1 MRMYLAGGL
10 SGNLQP
16 YFDKKY
22 AGLQTDRQ
30 IDRQTDRHYAD
41 YLVTTTSQ
49 ERENCSTIN
58 QSINQSM
65 RLYLA
70 GTNSRPYVITDNANI
85 PCRRERQEPN
95 TPRERESSIQGV
107 FILESFYACRKN
119 PNFPKLL
126 PLMGDFLLDSGA
138 FTFMQGTHKEAIN
151 WDRYIEEYAEFINRY
166 NVQKFFELDI
176 DLVVGLNEVERL
188 RKRLEQLTGK
198 QPIPVWHK
206 GRGKDYFIG
215 MAGDYPYVAIGG
227 IVSKEI
233 PINLYEKMFPWFIR
247 TAHEKGAKIH
257 GLGYTRLEGL
267 KYYHFDSVD
276 STTWLHGNRGGC
288 LFKFNPHNG
297 NIDRVKTPA
306 GKRLVSTEVA
316 KYNFNEWVKF
326 QTYAEKRL

>member
-1 MRMYLAGGL
+1 MLVDIAETCNRTLTRNTLACR
-10 SGNLQP
+10 
-16 YFDKKY
+16 
-22 AGLQTDRQ
+22 QTDRQ
-30 IDRQTDRHYAD
+30 TDTMRI
-41 YLVTTTSQ
+41 YLAGEHPAKNGRIAV
-49 ERENCSTIN
+49 
-58 QSINQSM
+58 QSINQCGYTLQEQTADLTLSQTM
-65 RLYLA
+65 RIYLA
-70 GTNSRPYVITDNANI
+70 GENGKSRIL
-85 PCRRERQEPN
+85 RE
-95 TPRERESSIQGV
+95 RERESSIQGV

-176 DLVVGLNEVERL
+176 DSVVGLNEVERL

-257 GLGYTRLEGL
+257 GLGYTRSEGL

-276 STTWLHGNRGGC
+276 STAWLYGNRGGY
-288 LFKFNPHNG
+288 LYKFNPHNG
-297 NIDRVKTPA
+297 NFDKIKTPT
-306 GKRLVSTEVA
+306 GKRLVSTEAA